1 MSYTIVTSFN
11 KEGYEVY
18 AQKMLKTFKKY
29 WDKDIQLEAW
39 YHDCELPKS
48 APKAK
53 NITYKNL
60 NDDKDMLSYRER
72 MRKYSSSPVGNTPYD
87 WKRDCIKWC
96 HKVYALTSSAR
107 NHYGDTDWLIWLDAD
122 TVTHSP
128 VKKDFLNKVCLGDKD
143 IVHLGRNDID
153 YSETSFIGINLKSM
167 MGKEFL
173 EDFRGC
179 YDAGETIAY
188 REWHD
193 GFIFDRL
200 LIVHKAHGLIAD
212 NLTPNVTGFD
222 AFSQSVLNNVMYHYK
237 GNKKFSDE
245 VAFGDVNASRYSL
258 LYSMI
263 KHYKAKTILETGTW
277 NGGRAIKMAEAA
289 FESSDTVH
297 YTGYDLFESGSVE
310 LDKEEFNSK
319 KTHTLKQVCNRLDDY
334 AKEKKNQGKTFEYTL
349 HKGDTKETLPEKVD
363 ADFVYIDGGHSY
375 TTVKHDFN
383 MLKHN
388 PQIVLDDF
396 FTKDEKGKIPH
407 QEAMG
412 VNKLFDEI
420 QLPKKLLHSK
430 DPVITGGL
438 ISLLIVSQKNE
449 DLYVPKVPIV
459 VTPKDSM
466 PKEHILKNI
475 KENLKILP
483 KWMNTSC
490 QANDGTIILVS
501 AGPSLDID
509 LIKKQIEEN
518 PKAKVVCVKHSYPLL
533 LSHGIKP
540 WVCTILD
547 PRPVTG
553 VSTHGIVRT
562 DLFKTV
568 DPSTLFLV
576 AGMTDISVTKLLLK
590 KQAKIIG
597 WHAYSEAVVNGV
609 PGLDNK
615 IVWITGGT
623 NAAMRSVSIMHTL
636 GFRDFKLHGFD
647 FSLSEEPEDP
657 KKLDEEGQASFL
669 KVQVN
674 DESFWTTGELL
685 AGAQDLEKFFDSRPK
700 DISLSL
706 HGEGLGGTLWETN
719 GSKKLSPTYKD
730 VLYG

>member
-1 MSYTIVTSFN
+1 MSYTIVTSFS
-11 KEGYEVY
+11 KEGYNKY
-18 AQKMLKTFKKY
+18 AQEMLKTFKKY

-39 YHDCELPKS
+39 YHDFELPKS

-60 NDDKDMLSYRER
+60 NDDKDMLNYRER
-72 MRKYSSSPVGNTPYD
+72 MSKYSSSQTGNKPYD

-107 NHYGDTDWLIWLDAD
+107 NHYSDTDWLIWLDAD

-128 VKKDFLNKVCLGDKD
+128 ITSDFLNKVCSGDKD

-153 YSETSFIGINLKSM
+153 YSETSFIGINLRSM

-212 NLTPNVTGFD
+212 NLTPNVKGID
-222 AFSQSVLNNVMYHYK
+222 AFGQSVLNKVMYHNKGMKKDGDALPPRYK
-237 GNKKFSDE
+237 F
-245 VAFGDVNASRYSL
+245 VGDMVDY
-258 LYSMI
+258 
-263 KHYKAKTILETGTW
+263 YKPKTILETGT
-277 NGGRAIKMAEAA
+277 NTGARAIMMISHALKHTD
-289 FESSDTVH
+289 SVH
-297 YTGYDLFESGSVE
+297 YIGYDLFEDTTPE
-310 LDKEEFNSK
+310 LNLKEFNNK
-319 KTHTLKQVCNRLDDY
+319 QVFTLKKAEEKLKTF
-334 AKEKKNQGKTFEYTL
+334 ASTLKEKGKTLTYKL
-349 HKGDTKETLPEKVD
+349 YKGDVKETLKEKID
-363 ADFVYIDGGHSY
+363 ADFVLIGGGTSY
-375 TTVKHDFN
+375 NTVHHTYE

-388 PQIVLDDF
+388 VQIVLDDYF
-396 FTKDEKGKIPH
+396 RADKGGKKPDE
-407 QEAMG
+407 EYCG
-412 VNKLFDEI
+412 VNKVVEEI
-420 QLPKKLLHSK
+420 TYPNAVLGSS
-430 DPVITGGL
+430 DPALGTGL
-438 ISLLIVSQKNE
+438 IGLVVVNHKKENIFQ
-449 DLYVPKVPIV
+449 PKVPIV

-475 KENLKILP
+475 KENFKILP
-483 KWMNTSC
+483 KWMNHSC
-490 QANDGTIILVS
+490 IANDESIILVS
-501 AGPSLDID
+501 AGPSVDID

-553 VSTHGIVRT
+553 LSTHGIVRT

-576 AGMTDISVTKLLLK
+576 AGMTDVSVTKLLIEK
-590 KQAKIIG
+590 HAQIIG
-597 WHAYSEAVVNGV
+597 WHAYSEAVANGV
-609 PGLDNK
+609 PDLAKD
-615 IVWITGGT
+615 ITWITGGT

-647 FSLSEEPEDP
+647 FSLSEPPKDPE
-657 KKLDEEGQASFL
+657 KLDEEGQKSFL
-669 KVQVN
+669 KVNV
-674 DESFWTTGELL
+674 DKESFWTTGELL
-685 AGAQDLEKFFDSRPK
+685 AGAQDLEKFFDTRPK
-700 DISLSL
+700 DITLSL
-706 HGEGLGGTLWETN
+706 HGEGLGGTLWKTN
-719 GSKKLSPTYKD
+719 GSKKLSPNYKD